1 MHNAGIGADVVDG
14 LRLLGLIDVVVV
26 EDIGEGQ
33 RLLRVRDWS
42 ACHDGQDGLE
52 HTNKTE
58 YRLDL
63 GYERDK
69 RRAAQHRREPEGDG
83 RMRCL
88 LSKAEARPRWMDGGA
103 GIDGGAAVEGGG
115 WGAAFREVS
124 RH

>member
-1 MHNAGIGADVVDG
+1 MMG
-14 LRLLGLIDVVVV
+14 
-26 EDIGEGQ
+26 
-33 RLLRVRDWS
+33 
-42 ACHDGQDGLE
+42 
-52 HTNKTE
+52 KTGSSTQTRQG